1 MFCWD
6 GRGSCAKQVLQ
17 KGVFRRE
24 RNISKTSKLKLMIVI
39 NRGSG
44 ILWGEISGVELS
56 IFGRKKNFSFSH
68 GEGGKFCLPSSPS
81 KLNS

>member
-56 IFGRKKNFSFSH
+56 IFGRKKISVFPTGKEGNFVSL
-68 GEGGKFCLPSSPS
+68 LPL
-81 KLNS
+81 LN